1 MALHRVDLH
10 NGAMN
15 DAQPIRPHLV
25 ARVWGGERLR
35 ALLGDTVSSG
45 ATSGP
50 IGEAWFGAAHGD
62 ATHALVKLLDVRERL
77 SVQVHPN
84 DALAREL
91 HGAGEIGKHEA
102 WVIVEAVPDATIL
115 LGRDPAVAPE
125 RLAAALR
132 GDGAIEPLLARVPVQ
147 PGDVID
153 VPPGLLHALM
163 PGLLVWE
170 IQQPTDRTYRV
181 ADWGR
186 DAEDRPLHRLEAA
199 QATDLG
205 AVAQRLP
212 RLPDVPGVH
221 TLIDAGALSV
231 VAAVGPWSGSIES
244 QQGAVA
250 TYLPSPSG
258 DALSTDH
265 VYSAECGGSTLPS
278 FNSARLGGG
287 RVAVAVPAG
296 GTLLIGS
303 LRAERVHG
311 VRG

>member
-199 QATDLG
+199 QGPAGREGGVEARRVGCVVGVLVVDTP
-205 AVAQRLP
+205 AQIERVFGVP
-212 RLPDVPGVH
+212 RPEGR
-221 TLIDAGALSV
+221 AGGRQNSR
-231 VAAVGPWSGSIES
+231 GSGSRHIALGYDSSKHEDPRRS
-244 QQGAVA
+244 
-250 TYLPSPSG
+250 LPWPRNG
-258 DALSTDH
+258 
-265 VYSAECGGSTLPS
+265 
-278 FNSARLGGG
+278 
-287 RVAVAVPAG
+287 
-296 GTLLIGS
+296 
-303 LRAERVHG
+303 
-311 VRG
+311 